1 LAAAGITG
9 NDIRDIADFTN
20 VNSHFVSVEWGI
32 YLALFGST
40 NLVLASVLL
49 FVETGPSQ
57 AAAPFLRRRLAS
69 DDTEPHRAV
78 VVDSRGRIPMLG
90 GIALDWASRSRTR
103 RAKMARMAAEVS
115 KQTIVEA
122 TANERMFRKEFAELA
137 GRVTPYIAVE
147 EGGLIYFLPT
157 RQKFGIG
164 RFAKSDWKEHRH
176 LERALAILNDLG
188 VELPGTAFVDIGANI
203 GTTTVPAIAKFG
215 FTTGYAFEPE
225 PENFRLLRI
234 NLTANGVRDAVET
247 CNLAVSNRTGTGE
260 LALRPT
266 SGGKHHLI
274 GHWHFG
280 EETRHVSLTTL
291 DELVAGGRLEAESVG
306 LLWLDIQGHEFEALE
321 GGRTLLGRA
330 IPIVMELDQRQI
342 GRAQIHALRDLLGEQ
357 YTSVVDLSR
366 TRGKPDAQPLSALE
380 QIADRHEGTYTDVLI
395 FRSPF

>member
-1 LAAAGITG
+1 
-9 NDIRDIADFTN
+9 
-20 VNSHFVSVEWGI
+20 
-32 YLALFGST
+32 
-40 NLVLASVLL
+40 
-49 FVETGPSQ
+49 
-57 AAAPFLRRRLAS
+57 
-69 DDTEPHRAV
+69 
-78 VVDSRGRIPMLG
+78 
-90 GIALDWASRSRTR
+90 
-103 RAKMARMAAEVS
+103 
-115 KQTIVEA
+115 
-122 TANERMFRKEFAELA
+122 
-137 GRVTPYIAVE
+137 
-147 EGGLIYFLPT
+147 
-157 RQKFGIG
+157 
-164 RFAKSDWKEHRH
+164 
-176 LERALAILNDLG
+176 
-188 VELPGTAFVDIGANI
+188 VDIGANI

-234 NLTANGVRDAVET
+234 NLTANGVHDAVET
-247 CNLAVSNRTGTGE
+247 FNLAVSNRTGTGE

-330 IPIVMELDQRQI
+330 IPIVMEFDQRQI

-380 QIADRHEGTYTDVLI
+380 QIAHRHEGTYTDVPSSVRLSS
-395 FRSPF
+395 RSSGPLRGPMRAPEGRSLAVTSSKASVPNRRPIAGRNGSTARVCV